1 MTPGQPPM
9 LAALLQAL
17 AARLEGRSRQEL
29 RSRAQALSSG
39 YRLHATTA
47 ATIRDE
53 LDAFSYALTRMP
65 ATYAAVAH
73 VLSRLAEA
81 RPDFAPVS
89 IADVGCGLG
98 AATYA
103 AQAIWPSLDRA
114 ILLDQSAVFLKLAQ
128 ELAQEISAS
137 FVSQAQFLNRDF
149 VAFAPDTQAELV
161 VVSYA
166 LTEAPEGALIEI
178 AERLWASMGAEIFV
192 IVEPGTSRDYAR
204 LMRVRAHLLQHGAR
218 ILAPCPHESACPLI
232 EDWCHFT
239 TRLPRSKEHLFLKD
253 ARVPYEDEKFS
264 YLILGRRSA
273 DQSFSARLIASPQ
286 IGKTGVYARLCTTGG
301 IEETFTARRDKALY
315 KEMRRKEWG
324 DPLVAHSKE
333 TE

>member
-1 MTPGQPPM
+1 MTLGQSPIP
-9 LAALLQAL
+9 AALLEAL
-17 AARLEGRSRQEL
+17 AARLNGRSRQEL

-53 LDAFSYALTRMP
+53 ADALSYALTRMP

-73 VLSRLAEA
+73 VFSKLIEA
-81 RPDFAPVS
+81 RPDFAPLS

-103 AQAIWPSLDRA
+103 AQEIWPSLDRA
-114 ILLDQSAVFLKLAQ
+114 VLLDQSAVFLKLAQ
-128 ELAQEISAS
+128 ELAHESNAP
-137 FVSQAQFLNRDF
+137 FLSQARFLNQDF
-149 VAFAPDTQAELV
+149 VTCVPDSQAELV
-161 VVSYA
+161 VLSYA

-178 AERLWASMGAEIFV
+178 VERLWGAMRAEILV

-204 LMRVRAHLLQHGAR
+204 LMRVRAHLLRQGAR
-218 ILAPCPHESACPLI
+218 VLAPCPHESPCPLI

-264 YLILGRRSA
+264 YLIFGRQPA
-273 DQSFSARLIASPQ
+273 TQSFSARMIAPPQ
-286 IGKTGVYARLCTTGG
+286 IGKTGIFARLCARGG

-324 DPLVAHSKE
+324 DPLAAHSQE

>member
-1 MTPGQPPM
+1 MTPGQPHMP
-9 LAALLQAL
+9 AALLQAL
-17 AARLEGRSRQEL
+17 TKRLEGRSRQEL

-53 LDAFSYALTRMP
+53 SDALSYALTRMP
-65 ATYAAVAH
+65 ATFAAVAH
-73 VLSRLAEA
+73 VLTRLAEI

-89 IADVGCGLG
+89 IGDVGCGLG

-114 ILLDQSAVFLKLAQ
+114 LLLDRSAVFLKLAG
-128 ELAQEISAS
+128 ELAQESGAS
-137 FVSQAQFLNRDF
+137 LLGQAQFLNRDF
-149 VAFAPDTQAELV
+149 VTSAPNIQAELV

-166 LTEAPEGALIEI
+166 LTEAPESALIES
-178 AERLWASMGAEIFV
+178 AERLWASTGAEIFV

-204 LMRVRAHLLQHGAR
+204 LMRVRAHLLLKGAQL
-218 ILAPCPHESACPLI
+218 LAPCPHEAACPLI
-232 EDWCHFT
+232 GDWCHFT
-239 TRLPRSKEHLFLKD
+239 TRLSRSKDHQFLKE
-253 ARVPYEDEKFS
+253 ARTPFEDEKFS
-264 YLILGRRSA
+264 YLILGRQPAART
-273 DQSFSARLIASPQ
+273 FSARLIGPPQ
-286 IGKTGVYARLCTTGG
+286 IGKAGVYMRLCTTSG

-324 DPLVAHSKE
+324 DPLVAQSKE